1 MKHKGGNEGCRC
13 SRPRG
18 PRRGLVGRDVYI
30 VFRFLI
36 ECSRRRHDQK
46 VLRSANTL
54 MLQGS
59 IEQALLFVA
68 PEGSKLVVLHVPDY
82 FSSKGAESL
91 VNPSDAGPEDIVLVG
106 EAQGLAKKKE
116 DAEALGRPVYLGRP
130 S

>member
-1 MKHKGGNEGCRC
+1 MKIAAV
-13 SRPRG
+13 
-18 PRRGLVGRDVYI
+18 RGLVGRDVYI
-30 VFRFLI
+30 VFRFLV

-68 PEGSKLVVLHVPDY
+68 SEGSKLVVLHVPDH

-91 VNPSDAGPEDIVLVG
+91 VDPSDAGPEDIVLVG
-106 EAQGLAKKKE
+106 EAQGLAKKQE
-116 DAEALGRPVYLGRP
+116 DAEARGRPVYLGRP

>member
-1 MKHKGGNEGCRC
+1 MGSLKVKTGELSGTYRN
-13 SRPRG
+13 
-18 PRRGLVGRDVYI
+18 LVE
-30 VFRFLI
+30 LTHTHTN
-36 ECSRRRHDQK
+36 SRRRHDQK

-68 PEGSKLVVLHVPDY
+68 SEGSKLVVLHVPDH

-91 VNPSDAGPEDIVLVG
+91 VDPSDAGPEDIGLVG
-106 EAQGLAKKKE
+106 EAQGLAEKKE
-116 DAEALGRPVYLGRP
+116 DAEAGGRPVYLGRP